1 MTSEIVIGGL
11 KLIHIATIA
20 VWVGGLLSMP
30 YLIWQ
35 RHGLL
40 RARGPD
46 EVHRLHRIVR
56 LVHIGL
62 VSPAAVIAIISG
74 TALIFLRETYAPWFW
89 VKLIF
94 VGVLV
99 LAHNVAN
106 RSLREVFADDP
117 VNANEERGSD
127 HADFTGGQALAL
139 GVVIAIGSSGVLLA
153 VLGKPGFD
161 LGPLLPAG
169 LWEPGALGDLLGRF
183 NPWARS

>member
-1 MTSEIVIGGL
+1 MTGEIFIAGL
-11 KLIHIATIA
+11 KLIHVAAIA

-62 VSPAAVIAIISG
+62 VSPAAVIAVISG
-74 TALIFLRETYAPWFW
+74 TALIFLRETYGMWFW

-94 VGVLV
+94 VAVLV
-99 LAHNVAN
+99 LAHNFAN

-117 VNANEERGSD
+117 VNGDDEPGGE
-127 HADFTGGQALAL
+127 HADFSGARALAL

-161 LGPLLPAG
+161 LGPLLPHG
-169 LWEPGALGDLLGRF
+169 MWEPGALGDLLGRF